1 MDETRRSLIKGMLT
15 GGTLLAFGIPTVT
28 QAVSISQTLSGS
40 TRNCQLLLGN
50 TPIDE
55 AFARGAQAACTRYIN
70 YRQGTLPAFKL
81 ENELLTNPLHIV
93 DLLTQSRNMRW
104 IAVMDHASAAIFT
117 ELIRNFEGRLLSLG
131 SHISSSSNDA
141 SFPMRH
147 VWTTA
152 LPAYSAGGILASLL
166 TQNQHDFSIVENFL
180 EQTVGDNS
188 AMKDSSLAEFSSYW
202 LAEQPATHLHCAGV
216 SPLEASQ
223 LIGWK
228 ASENWKSISSQGDE
242 SSIDQNKTAVGTTIE
257 PLRFDNWVETTGYA
271 VVATALGMGTHQE
284 SCSSRAFVHRSG
296 QHYPDHHGL
305 SGKHFVSFVID
316 V

>member
-28 QAVSISQTLSGS
+28 QAVSLSQTLSGS
-40 TRNCQLLLGN
+40 TQNYQLLLGN

-55 AFARGAQAACTRYIN
+55 AFAKGAQTACTRYID

-81 ENELLTNPLHIV
+81 EDELLTNPLRIV

-117 ELIRNFEGRLLSLG
+117 ELVRNFEGRLLSLG
-131 SHISSSSNDA
+131 SHMSSSGNNA
-141 SFPMRH
+141 SLPMRH
-147 VWTTA
+147 MWTTA
-152 LPAYSAGGILASLL
+152 SPVYSAGGLLASLL

-180 EQTVGDNS
+180 EQAEKDS
-188 AMKDSSLAEFSSYW
+188 AMSDSSSVEFSSFR
-202 LAEQPATHLHCAGV
+202 LAEQPATHLYCAGV

-223 LIGWK
+223 RIGWK
-228 ASENWKSISSQGDE
+228 TSENWQPVLSRGDK
-242 SSIDQNKTAVGTTIE
+242 SSIDQDKTATDAAIE
-257 PLRFDNWVETTGYA
+257 YPQFDNWIEATGYA
-271 VVATALGMGTHQE
+271 VVATALGMGIQQA
-284 SCSSRAFVHRSG
+284 SCSSRAFVHRSN
-296 QHYPDHHGL
+296 QRNLNHQGL
-305 SGKHFVSFVID
+305 SEKHFVSFVID

>member
-28 QAVSISQTLSGS
+28 QAVSLSQTLSGS
-40 TRNCQLLLGN
+40 TQNYQLLLGN

-55 AFARGAQAACTRYIN
+55 AFAKGAQTACTRYID

-81 ENELLTNPLHIV
+81 EDELLTNPLRIV

-117 ELIRNFEGRLLSLG
+117 ELVRNFEGRLLSLG
-131 SHISSSSNDA
+131 SHMSSSGNNA
-141 SFPMRH
+141 SLPMRH

-152 LPAYSAGGILASLL
+152 SPVYSAGGLLASLL

-180 EQTVGDNS
+180 EQAEKDS
-188 AMKDSSLAEFSSYW
+188 AMSDSSSAEFSSFR
-202 LAEQPATHLHCAGV
+202 LAEQPATHLYCAGV

-223 LIGWK
+223 RIGWK
-228 ASENWKSISSQGDE
+228 TSENWQPVLSRGDK
-242 SSIDQNKTAVGTTIE
+242 SSIDQDKTATDAAIE
-257 PLRFDNWVETTGYA
+257 YPRFDNWIEATGYA
-271 VVATALGMGTHQE
+271 VVATALGMGIQQA
-284 SCSSRAFVHRSG
+284 SCSSRAFVHRSN
-296 QHYPDHHGL
+296 QRNLNHQGL
-305 SGKHFVSFVID
+305 SEKHFVSFVID